1 MVGNGSYMTTER
13 FTYDLTLQVQG
24 VELYLSAFVLP
35 ICGADVILGGK
46 WLATLGLHMA
56 DYDRSQLKF
65 MQNGKY
71 VTLQGDTSNRLARV
85 ECHHLRRLVAT
96 DAISEVYTI

>member
-71 VTLQGDTSNRLARV
+71 VTL
-85 ECHHLRRLVAT
+85 
-96 DAISEVYTI
+96 